1 MKMFKK
7 LMAVALAGVMA
18 LTLLAGCAN
27 KIVPVSEKEILACI
41 TDSNPASYPGK
52 DGVAVKITLKGAE
65 ETDAVKALKV
75 LQDYKEANKDTEILN
90 QHGYIDS
97 DVFMANSS
105 AFAEALGVT
114 AETKEKVTIGCVK
127 IEDYQSQYMQEA
139 HNSQLA
145 NSLLSRARAVNYGY
159 AKAGE
164 GTISLKI
171 GKIGDEN
178 YVVAVARLP
187 MEE

>member
-41 TDSNPASYPGK
+41 TDSNPLSYRGK
-52 DGVAVKITLKGAE
+52 DGDVKITLKGAE

-127 IEDYQSQYMQEA
+127 IEDYQSQYMKEM
-139 HNSQLA
+139 HNNQLA
-145 NSLLSRARAVNYGY
+145 NQLLVYARAVNYGY